1 MYIYNYNQTHL
12 KNGLKS
18 IFNTRITI
26 KSMEDLSA
34 NFGNEIPFPSWHWI
48 TQSEW
53 DLKTRYYYQFVI
65 DGIFDTKK
73 GTMFLNDII
82 ARFMITFPSSGIEK
96 QEIKRIPA
104 KKQGLKLKQF
114 QGLKSVKSL
123 PKQFFKTNLF
133 TKRDNVFWALKIN
146 FEIQLERGNISYE
159 TLEDFAFAN
168 FEDKAKD
175 RSTLRAKCRSIY
187 NYYADRNFETR
198 TRGKYKNHQHYL
210 EETMATRQQ
219 NMAKINNKRKED
231 CRRVIVGLITG
242 LTSFEYK
249 KQNGEWNVSKLA
261 KDTKLTRKTI
271 YKYLEEF
278 KSNL

>member
-1 MYIYNYNQTHL
+1 MNNYKQTSL
-12 KNGLKS
+12 KSGLKS
-18 IFNTRITI
+18 PFNTKITI
-26 KSMEDLSA
+26 RSLEDLSTS
-34 NFGNEIPFPSWHWI
+34 FGNEVPFPQWHWI
-48 TQSEW
+48 TTSEW
-53 DLKTRYYYQFVI
+53 DLKTRYYYQFVV
-65 DGIFDTKK
+65 DGVFDTTK
-73 GTMFLNDII
+73 GVIFLNDII
-82 ARFMITFPSSGIEK
+82 ARFMITFPSYGVEK
-96 QEIKRIPA
+96 QEVKRVPA
-104 KKQGLKLKQF
+104 RKEGLKLKQF
-114 QGLKSVKSL
+114 QGLKSVKKLSTN
-123 PKQFFKTNLF
+123 FYKTNLF
-133 TKRDNVFWALKIN
+133 TNKDNVFWALKIAL
-146 FEIQLERGNISYE
+146 ETQLEQGNISYE
-159 TLEDFAFAN
+159 TFEDFAFAN

-271 YKYLEEF
+271 YKYLAEYE
-278 KSNL
+278 SNL